1 MELNALMTANPA
13 CCGRDTPLREVA
25 MMMSDNDCGM
35 IPVVDQQG
43 MPLGVVT
50 DRLVGMLTDRDIA
63 IRAVAGGKDTS
74 RATAGDYMT
83 TPVRSVAAD
92 TSLADC
98 CAAMESAQVRRMPV
112 VDMDGRICGVV
123 AQADIAL
130 NGNPSKT
137 AEVVRE
143 VSKPS

>member
-1 MELNALMTANPA
+1 MELNTLMTANPA
-13 CCGRDTPLREVA
+13 CCSRDTPLRDVA
-25 MMMSDNDCGM
+25 KLMADNDCGM

-43 MPLGVVT
+43 MPLGVI
-50 DRLVGMLTDRDIA
+50 TDRDIA
-63 IRAVAGGKDTS
+63 IRAIAGGKDPAACS
-74 RATAGDYMT
+74 AGDYMSS
-83 TPVRSVAAD
+83 PVRTVPMD

-112 VDMDGRICGVV
+112 VDRDGRICGVV

-130 NGNPSKT
+130 NGNASRT

-143 VSKPS
+143 VSRPG

>member
-1 MELNALMTANPA
+1 MELDTLMTANPA

-35 IPVVDQQG
+35 IPVVDEQG
-43 MPLGVVT
+43 KPLGV
-50 DRLVGMLTDRDIA
+50 LTDRDIA
-63 IRAVAGGKDTS
+63 IRAVAGGKDTT

-83 TPVRSVAAD
+83 SPVRSIPVD

-98 CAAMESAQVRRMPV
+98 CAAMEAGQVRRMPV
-112 VDMDGRICGVV
+112 VDMDGRLCGVV

-130 NGNPSKT
+130 NGDSSKT

>member
-25 MMMSDNDCGM
+25 MMMSDNDGGM
-35 IPVVDQQG
+35 IPVVAQQG
-43 MPLGVVT
+43 MPLGV
-50 DRLVGMLTDRDIA
+50 GPDRDIA

>member
-1 MELNALMTANPA
+1 MELNTLMTANPA

-25 MMMSDNDCGM
+25 KLMADNDCGM

-50 DRLVGMLTDRDIA
+50 DRDIA
-63 IRAVAGGKDTS
+63 IRAVAGGKDAARS
-74 RATAGDYMT
+74 TAGDYMSS
-83 TPVRSVAAD
+83 PVRTVSMD

-130 NGNPSKT
+130 NGNASKT

-143 VSKPS
+143 VSKPC

>member
-1 MELNALMTANPA
+1 MELNTLMTANPA

-25 MMMSDNDCGM
+25 MMMADNDCGM
-35 IPVVDQQG
+35 IPVVDAQG
-43 MPLGVVT
+43 MPLGV
-50 DRLVGMLTDRDIA
+50 LTDRDIA
-63 IRAVAGGKDTS
+63 VRAVAGGKDTTRS
-74 RATAGDYMT
+74 SAGDYMT
-83 TPVRSVAAD
+83 SPVRTVTMD

-130 NGNPSKT
+130 NGNAGRT
-137 AEVVRE
+137 AAVVRE
-143 VSKPS
+143 VSKPC

>member
-1 MELNALMTANPA
+1 MELNTLMTANPA
-13 CCGRDTPLREVA
+13 CCSRDTPLREVA
-25 MMMSDNDCGM
+25 KLMADNDCGM

-50 DRLVGMLTDRDIA
+50 DRDIA
-63 IRAVAGGKDTS
+63 VRAVAGGKDTS
-74 RATAGDYMT
+74 RSSAGDYMSS
-83 TPVRSVAAD
+83 PVRTVPMD

-112 VDMDGRICGVV
+112 VDMNGRICGVV

-130 NGNPSKT
+130 NGSASRT

-143 VSKPS
+143 VSKPG